1 MDKDASAP
9 ASLVGSLDF
18 VELDWGQTQSKVCL
32 GCCSWAFVESG
43 AVGCSGSHAAPAA
56 LPKCFDA
63 SLQAASACSM
73 KATLRFDASL
83 QCAPSRHF

>member
-1 MDKDASAP
+1 M
-9 ASLVGSLDF
+9 V
-18 VELDWGQTQSKVCL
+18 
-32 GCCSWAFVESG
+32 SG

-63 SLQAASACSM
+63 SLQEASACSM